1 MPVIVVATIT
11 PKPEYRDDVI
21 AAMKEAIPLVH
32 QEDGC
37 ELYALHADDEQLVM
51 IERWTSREALKKHGT
66 DSPGLR
72 VFNAAIGDKLAA
84 PTVVLRLDAVPAGDP
99 AKGQLS

>member
-1 MPVIVVATIT
+1 MPVVVVATIT

-21 AAMKEAIPLVH
+21 AAMKKAIPLVH
-32 QEDGC
+32 AEDGC
-37 ELYALHADDEQLVM
+37 ELYALHTDGDQLVM

-66 DSPGLR
+66 EAPAMRD
-72 VFNAAIGDKLAA
+72 FNAEIGDKLAA
-84 PTVVLRLDAVPAGDP
+84 PTVVLRLDAVPAGDA

>member
-1 MPVIVVATIT
+1 MPVVVVATIT
-11 PKPEYRDDVI
+11 PKPEHRDAVI
-21 AAMKEAIPLVH
+21 AAMKKTVPLVH
-32 QEDGC
+32 DEDGC
-37 ELYALHADDEQLVM
+37 ELYALHTDDERLVM

-66 DSPGLR
+66 DSPGLK
-72 VFNAAIGDKLAA
+72 VFGQEIDGMLAA